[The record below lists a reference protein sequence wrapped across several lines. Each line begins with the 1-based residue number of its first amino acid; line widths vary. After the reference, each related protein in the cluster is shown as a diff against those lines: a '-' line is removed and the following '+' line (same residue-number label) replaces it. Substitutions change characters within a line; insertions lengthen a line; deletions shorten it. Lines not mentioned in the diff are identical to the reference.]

1 MNAKLASLNHLL
13 SLSREMLEQAENAA
27 WDEVS
32 TLEANR
38 RELLEAFF
46 LEPVQAGIQPD
57 VSEVVRSILAIDQ
70 IILEL
75 GQAEKLELEES
86 LMQIDRGKK
95 AIKAYSS

>member
-1 MNAKLASLNHLL
+1 
-13 SLSREMLEQAENAA
+13 MLEQAENAA

-38 RELLEAFF
+38 SELLEAFF
-46 LEPVQAGIQPD
+46 WEPVQAEIQPD
-57 VSEVVRSILAIDQ
+57 VSEVVRSIIAIDQ

-75 GQAEKLELEES
+75 GRAEKLDLEES

>member
-1 MNAKLASLNHLL
+1 MNAKLADLNYLL

-32 TLEANR
+32 ILEAKR

-46 LEPVQAGIQPD
+46 LAFVPADINHE